1 MPTPMPSENLRPD
14 DELFNLLDELDRLE
28 ELIEDMDELGV
39 NSRAEAEARIV
50 VLNDLVDQLSPD
62 ELAE

>member
-1 MPTPMPSENLRPD
+1 MTTPAPGANSRPD

-62 ELAE
+62 DLPE

>member
-1 MPTPMPSENLRPD
+1 MQTPMPSENLRPD
-14 DELFNLLDELDRLE
+14 NELFSLLDELDRLE

-50 VLNDLVDQLSPD
+50 VLNDLVDELSAD